1 MPTSLRIALLAGFL
15 ALATN
20 LAIIGFI
27 HWQTYDQSVATLRR
41 QVTEQAQELTDVY
54 HSGGMDSLVS
64 AINDSNDPDEPDVA
78 ADLLDPSGRPQL
90 GNVASLSMGSEPLG
104 EGYHAALVTLEGETA
119 PHEAAIYLHHLRNHG
134 WLMTA
139 RIAGEGLAL
148 RQALQRSLV
157 IGLALSILLGTAC
170 GVILARYVGR
180 RVRGIATVADRI
192 AAGDFKQ
199 RIPVSGS
206 YDSFDRLARQI
217 NQMLD
222 RISTLMGELS
232 MLTDSLAHD
241 LRSPVGRLRAAADR
255 ALTTESGEQRE
266 QLLSNIIVE
275 ADSLMRMLTTVLEIG
290 RSEAL
295 ATRKQFARFD
305 LGALASELAE
315 MYEPVAEE
323 AGVAL
328 KLEAPTEPL
337 QMVGHRQLLAQA
349 LSNLIENAIKYA
361 GEGGEVVLAAN
372 EAGDQAR
379 IEVRDRGPGIPP
391 DQRAQARRRFV
402 RLDSSRSA
410 AGAGLGLTLADAIAH
425 LHRGELV
432 LADNNPGLRASL
444 ELPARAS
451 EHQV

>member
-1 MPTSLRIALLAGFL
+1 MPTSLRIALLAGLL

-27 HWQTYDQSVATLRR
+27 HYRTYDESVATLRR
-41 QVTEQAQELTDVY
+41 QVTQQAQVLTDVY
-54 HSGGMDSLVS
+54 HSGGIDSLVS
-64 AINDSNDPDEPDVA
+64 AVNDSNDPSDPQVA

-90 GNVASLSMGSEPLG
+90 GNVASLSMGAEPLS
-104 EGYHAALVTLEGETA
+104 EGYHVALVTLEGETA
-119 PHEAAIYLHHLRNHG
+119 PHEAAIYLHHLRNRG
-134 WLMTA
+134 WLMTV

-148 RQALQRSLV
+148 RQTLQSSLL
-157 IGLALSILLGTAC
+157 IGLALSILLGIAC

-180 RVRGIATVADRI
+180 RVRAIASVADQI
-192 AAGDFKQ
+192 AAGDFRQ

-206 YDSFDRLARQI
+206 RDSFDGLARQI

-222 RISTLMGELS
+222 RISTLMEELS

-255 ALTTESGEQRE
+255 ALGTKSGEQRE
-266 QLLSNIIVE
+266 QLLVKIIQE

-305 LGALASELAE
+305 VGELASELAE

-323 AGVAL
+323 AGARL
-328 KLEAPTEPL
+328 KFDSPGKPIELF
-337 QMVGHRQLLAQA
+337 GHRQLLAQA
-349 LSNLIENAIKYA
+349 VSNLVENAIKYGA
-361 GEGGEVVLAAN
+361 NGGEITLSADEKRDHTV
-372 EAGDQAR
+372 
-379 IEVRDRGPGIPP
+379 IEVRDRGPGIPSEM
-391 DQRAQARRRFV
+391 RGQARRRFV
-402 RLDSSRSA
+402 RLDSSRTA
-410 AGAGLGLTLADAIAH
+410 NGAGLGLALAEAIAH

-432 LADNNPGLRASL
+432 LDDCHPGLRAAL
-444 ELPARAS
+444 ELPAFAG
-451 EHQV
+451 EA

>member
-1 MPTSLRIALLAGFL
+1 MPTSLRIALLAGLL

-27 HWQTYDQSVATLRR
+27 DLRTYDKSVATLRR
-41 QVTEQAQELTDVY
+41 QVTEQAQVLTDVY
-54 HSGGMDSLVS
+54 HSGGMDSLIS

-90 GNVASLSMGSEPLG
+90 GNVASLSMGAEPLG

-119 PHEAAIYLHHLRNHG
+119 PHEAAIYLHHLRNRG
-134 WLMTA
+134 WLMTV

-148 RQALQRSLV
+148 RQTLQRSLL
-157 IGLALSILLGTAC
+157 IGLALSILLGIAC

-180 RVRGIATVADRI
+180 RVRGIATVANRI
-192 AAGDFKQ
+192 ADGDFTQ

-206 YDSFDRLARQI
+206 RDSFDGLARQI
-217 NQMLD
+217 NHMLD
-222 RISTLMGELS
+222 RISTLMEELS

-255 ALTTESGEQRE
+255 ALATQSDEQRE
-266 QLLSNIIVE
+266 QLLSNIIGE

-305 LGALASELAE
+305 VGALASELAE

-323 AGVAL
+323 AGVQL
-328 KLEAPTEPL
+328 KLEAPARPL
-337 QMVGHRQLLAQA
+337 EIVGHRQLLAQA
-349 LSNLIENAIKYA
+349 ISNLIENAIKYGA
-361 GEGGEVVLAAN
+361 KGGEVTLAAH
-372 EAGDQAR
+372 EKRDGVV

-391 DQRAQARRRFV
+391 ELRAQARRRFV
-402 RLDSSRSA
+402 RLDSSRSE

-432 LADNNPGLRASL
+432 LDDNHPGLRAAL
-444 ELPARAS
+444 ELPVSGS
-451 EHQV
+451 EK

>member
-1 MPTSLRIALLAGFL
+1 MPTSLRIALLAGVL

-27 HWQTYDQSVATLRR
+27 DWRTYDQSVITLRR
-41 QVTEQAQELTDVY
+41 QVTEQAQVLTDVY
-54 HSGGMDSLVS
+54 HSAGIDSLVS
-64 AINDSNDPDEPDVA
+64 AVNDSNDPEDPQVA

-90 GNVASLSMGSEPLG
+90 GNVASLSMGSEPLS
-104 EGYHAALVTLEGETA
+104 EGYHTALVTLEGETA
-119 PHEAAIYLHHLRNHG
+119 PHEAAIYLHHLRNRG
-134 WLMTA
+134 WLMTV

-148 RQALQRSLV
+148 RQTLQRSLL
-157 IGLALSILLGTAC
+157 ISLALSILLGTAC

-206 YDSFDRLARQI
+206 RDSFDGLARQI

-222 RISTLMGELS
+222 RISTLMEELS

-255 ALTTESGEQRE
+255 ALATKSGEQRE
-266 QLLSNIIVE
+266 QLLSSIIAE

-323 AGVAL
+323 AEVEL
-328 KLEAPTEPL
+328 KLECPAKPL
-337 QMVGHRQLLAQA
+337 EMVGHRQLLAQA
-349 LSNLIENAIKYA
+349 VSNLIENAIKYA
-361 GEGGEVVLAAN
+361 GEGGEVVLAAD
-372 EAGDQAR
+372 ETGDQAR

-391 DQRAQARRRFV
+391 DLRAQARRRFV

-425 LHRGELV
+425 LHRGDLV
-432 LADNNPGLRASL
+432 LADNHPGLRASL
-444 ELPARAS
+444 ELPARAP
-451 EHQV
+451 EA